1 MEYYRENIE
10 NLTLVNN
17 NYRKVLYTTPN
28 MQLVVMNIRKGDE
41 IHQET
46 HKNTTQFIRVES
58 GKGGN
63 KGFKTLRLYD
73 GICVIVPPNTK
84 HYLKN
89 SGEDDLKLYSIYSPP
104 EHNINRLDRFN
115 PDKNHI

>member
-1 MEYYRENIE
+1 MKS
-10 NLTLVNN
+10 T
-17 NYRKVLYTTPN
+17 K
-28 MQLVVMNIRKGDE
+28 K
-41 IHQET
+41 T

-73 GICVIVPPNTK
+73 EICVIVPPNTK